1 MLSKNKIYVAFVN
14 APNDYLTNH
23 SANAA
28 ISHFIYHAIKKKYGD
43 MVISA
48 LWTDDLPL
56 NNNDLLVSILPNKN
70 LNKWKRSIV
79 ITNDNFDVDKW
90 KYGVFNKYELNFKT
104 DHTIFYN
111 CQLNGVLASFWMT
124 NDLAIERWNN
134 NHLQVAEKKK
144 WLEDN
149 AGRVILTQPPLDKEY
164 LIRLYDPNIQFNE
177 LKMLVYH
184 DGWRKNGQ
192 HLIDLLNRH
201 GYQSKFDV
209 IASMNKEND
218 NNVKYYLSKYA
229 YLAHISVSEAF
240 PYFASDLLCQ
250 GLVLYGHEEWWH
262 GYGNTDLTWSYD
274 PGRIDE
280 NMDKIKKLLSKKFI
294 EEYYD
299 LRKDIWNKHVN
310 RLDNN
315 WDYFTNLIIEEIE
328 RNI

>member
-48 LWTDDLPL
+48 LWTNDLP
-56 NNNDLLVSILPNKN
+56 
-70 LNKWKRSIV
+70 
-79 ITNDNFDVDKW
+79 
-90 KYGVFNKYELNFKT
+90 
-104 DHTIFYN
+104 
-111 CQLNGVLASFWMT
+111 
-124 NDLAIERWNN
+124 IERWNN

-209 IASMNKEND
+209 
-218 NNVKYYLSKYA
+218 
-229 YLAHISVSEAF
+229 
-240 PYFASDLLCQ
+240 
-250 GLVLYGHEEWWH
+250 
-262 GYGNTDLTWSYD
+262 
-274 PGRIDE
+274 
-280 NMDKIKKLLSKKFI
+280 
-294 EEYYD
+294 
-299 LRKDIWNKHVN
+299 
-310 RLDNN
+310 
-315 WDYFTNLIIEEIE
+315 
-328 RNI
+328 